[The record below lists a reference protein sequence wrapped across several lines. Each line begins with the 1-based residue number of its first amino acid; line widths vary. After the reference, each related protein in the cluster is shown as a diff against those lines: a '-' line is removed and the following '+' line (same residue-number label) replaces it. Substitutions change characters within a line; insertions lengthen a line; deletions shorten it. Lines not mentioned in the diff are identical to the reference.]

1 MAPGEERE
9 AWASLTRISESL
21 YQGGISL
28 GKKAHLAWSTGYV
41 RSICTACT
49 LSSVQIVYMVHIDK
63 ISKMPQSHQD
73 KRRIYVCVCNWLDVY
88 MWHCMSD
95 LTVSLEHVAP
105 NEKVINGNV
114 SHYLKQVSS
123 RHKVLLKSPLCSN
136 MVSYSWRAQVWSAIF
151 IHKSKDWFEPMFFFF
166 SFFFFYSQNVWINS
180 LKMKHITQLLLVF
193 HS

>member
-21 YQGGISL
+21 NQGGISL
-28 GKKAHLAWSTGYV
+28 GKKTHLAWSTGYV

-88 MWHCMSD
+88 M
-95 LTVSLEHVAP
+95 
-105 NEKVINGNV
+105 
-114 SHYLKQVSS
+114 
-123 RHKVLLKSPLCSN
+123 
-136 MVSYSWRAQVWSAIF
+136 
-151 IHKSKDWFEPMFFFF
+151 
-166 SFFFFYSQNVWINS
+166 
-180 LKMKHITQLLLVF
+180 
-193 HS
+193 

>member
-21 YQGGISL
+21 YPYTRVGYL
-28 GKKAHLAWSTGYV
+28 LEKKAHLAWSTGYV

-88 MWHCMSD
+88 M
-95 LTVSLEHVAP
+95 
-105 NEKVINGNV
+105 
-114 SHYLKQVSS
+114 
-123 RHKVLLKSPLCSN
+123 
-136 MVSYSWRAQVWSAIF
+136 
-151 IHKSKDWFEPMFFFF
+151 
-166 SFFFFYSQNVWINS
+166 
-180 LKMKHITQLLLVF
+180 
-193 HS
+193 

>member
-1 MAPGEERE
+1 MWE
-9 AWASLTRISESL
+9 AFALHAHCRVFKLCTWFTLTKSAKCLRAIKIR
-21 YQGGISL
+21 GG
-28 GKKAHLAWSTGYV
+28 
-41 RSICTACT
+41 
-49 LSSVQIVYMVHIDK
+49 YM
-63 ISKMPQSHQD
+63 
-73 KRRIYVCVCNWLDVY
+73 CVCNWLDVY

-123 RHKVLLKSPLCSN
+123 RHKVLLKSPFCSN

-180 LKMKHITQLLLVF
+180 LKMKYTTQLLLVF